1 MTNKEYFK
9 KLIDVE
15 RTQENHNDFYELAE
29 KYGFSTP
36 WCNGSTSGFDPE
48 NLGPNPGGVVSSS
61 LKLDNIIP
69 VYPSW

>member
-36 WCNGSTSGFDPE
+36 WCESLVE
-48 NLGPNPGGVVSSS
+48 CSSEGRS
-61 LKLDNIIP
+61 ITG
-69 VYPSW
+69 